1 MFDRSGAPVDRELLR
16 ALTHFISYAGPDA
29 RDTYSDSSIGL
40 GHTML
45 RTTRESFLER
55 IPAGLDGQF
64 WITADARI
72 DCREELKRELENAEP
87 NRRCAATDSELI
99 LHAYTVW
106 AEECVRHLRGDF
118 AFAIWDA
125 RRKTLFCA
133 RDHFGV
139 KPFYYAEIGNIF
151 LFSNVLNC
159 VRSHPEISESL
170 NDAAIGDFLL
180 FGLNCDLSTT
190 TFRDIRRLPPAHCLS
205 VSAENI
211 RISRYWSAPTS
222 GAIRYRHADEYV
234 EHFQNLIQSAVN
246 DRLRV
251 DRAGILLSG
260 GLDSGAIAATA
271 REISSGSSSA
281 LELRAY
287 TNVFK
292 PLASDRESMLAR
304 QVADFLHIPIQF
316 LQFEERKPFE
326 RWNNPEISSPE
337 PVDDPLFAAMF
348 DQFRAI
354 AADCRVVLC
363 GEGADNLMHFEMMP
377 YAKHLA
383 RKREVRRLLR
393 EVPDY
398 LGQRRSI
405 WPGVRRRFKG
415 LFGKDPTAPIFPR
428 WLAPEFARELDLN
441 SRWRQ
446 WSELPELRPHPT
458 RPKAHISLSIPQWA
472 RMFEQGNPGATNYP
486 VEVRYPFLDLRIVN
500 YLLAL
505 PPFPFCFEKRLL
517 RGAMAGRLP
526 EECRIRPKTPLSD
539 DPLVKSVQ
547 DAKST
552 EWLNQVQWNPDME
565 RYVNQ
570 SALAPIHEK
579 HDSQQI
585 SLDLRPMCLNFWLQS
600 ARGVRYNLRAEVRNA

>member
-1 MFDRSGAPVDRELLR
+1 MFDRSGAPVDRALLQ
-16 ALTHFISYAGPDA
+16 ALTYSISYAGPDA
-29 RDTYSDSSIGL
+29 RDTYSEGSIGL

-55 IPAGLDGQF
+55 MPAGLDGRL

-72 DCREELKRELENAEP
+72 DCREELKRELEKADS
-87 NRRCAATDSELI
+87 NRRPPATDSELI
-99 LHAYTVW
+99 SHAYAVW
-106 AEECVRHLRGDF
+106 GEECVRHLRGDF

-151 LFSNVLNC
+151 LFTNVLNC
-159 VRSHPEISESL
+159 VHAHPGISDSL

-190 TFRDIRRLPPAHCLS
+190 TFRDIQRLPPAHCLS
-205 VSAENI
+205 VSVEGV
-211 RISRYWSAPTS
+211 RIFRYWSAPTS

-234 EHFQNLIQSAVN
+234 EHFQNLIQSAVA

-260 GLDSGAIAATA
+260 GLDSGSIAATA
-271 REISSGSSSA
+271 REISSSPSSA
-281 LELRAY
+281 VELRAY
-287 TNVFK
+287 TNVYK
-292 PLASDRESMLAR
+292 PLASDSEGLLAR

-316 LQFEERKPFE
+316 MQVEELKPFE
-326 RWNNPEISSPE
+326 RWSDPEISSPE
-337 PVDDPLFAAMF
+337 PDDDPLFAAMF
-348 DQFRAI
+348 DQFRVI

-377 YAKHLA
+377 YTKQLI
-383 RKREVRRLLR
+383 RRREVRRLVR
-393 EVPDY
+393 EVPRY

-428 WLAPEFARELDLN
+428 WLAPEFARVLGLN
-441 SRWRQ
+441 SRWRE
-446 WSELPELRPHPT
+446 WSELPEVRPHPI
-458 RPKAHISLSIPQWA
+458 RPKAHISMSIPQWA
-472 RMFEQGNPGATNYP
+472 RMFEQGHPGATHYA
-486 VEVRYPFLDLRIVN
+486 VEVRYPFLDLRIVDF
-500 YLLAL
+500 LLAL

-517 RGAMAGRLP
+517 RDAMAGRLP
-526 EECRIRPKTPLSD
+526 EACRVRPKTPLYD
-539 DPLVKSVQ
+539 DPLVESVRNPK
-547 DAKST
+547 AT
-552 EWLNQVQWNPDME
+552 EWLDQVQWNSDME

-579 HDSQQI
+579 CDSQQI